1 MFFVAGITG
10 NVGGATARQ
19 LLDKGHRVRAL
30 VRDPVKASQWSQE
43 GVEIVQGDFKDA
55 NAVAAALQGVEGAYL
70 MLPPYLGKDAA
81 YTETKAMIAS
91 FREALQKTPPP
102 RLVLLSSIGSDRES
116 GVGPITQTHLLEEAM
131 ADLPFPIAYIRAAA
145 FVENYMYALKAA
157 ASTGYLD
164 TFWTPTDRPVPVIGT
179 VDIGREVARLLIG
192 GWSGKKIV
200 ELGTRTSAD
209 DLARALSQVLGRSVQ
224 ARAVPREQWTEAFRA
239 IGLPPNGIAA
249 YTEMVDGCNSGWIDF
264 GAPGAELAP
273 ATTTP
278 EEVFA
283 QVMKK

>member
-30 VRDPVKASQWSQE
+30 VRDPAKASQWSQE

-70 MLPPYLGKDAA
+70 MLPPYLGQDAA
-81 YTETKAMIAS
+81 DTENKAMIAS

-102 RLVLLSSIGSDRES
+102 RLVLLSSIGSERES
-116 GVGPITQTHLLEEAM
+116 GVGPIARTHLLEEALD
-131 ADLPFPIAYIRAAA
+131 DLPFPIAWIRTAS
-145 FVENYMYALKAA
+145 FVENHTYALKTA

-164 TFWTPTDRPVPVIGT
+164 TFWTPTDRPVPVVGT
-179 VDIGREVARLLIG
+179 VDIGREVARLLID
-192 GWSGKKIV
+192 GWNGKKIV
-200 ELGTRTSAD
+200 ELGTRVTAD
-209 DLARALSQVLGRSVQ
+209 DVARAFSQVLGRSVQ
-224 ARAVPREQWTEAFRA
+224 ARAIPRAQWTEAFKA
-239 IGLPPNGIAA
+239 MGLPPNGIVA
-249 YTEMVDGCNSGWIDF
+249 YTEMMDGVNSGWIDF
-264 GAPGAELAP
+264 GAPGAELVS
-273 ATTTP
+273 ATTTL

-283 QVMKK
+283 QAMKK